1 MSDDDFLTPYFLGP
15 NAENAQ
21 VFEDL
26 LVEFVRDHAYWRRN
40 FHPEDGPSI
49 RPAAQHSPEYIEFVS
64 RMKTELYALSS
75 ELKRAVPFFHPRYI
89 GHMNA
94 DLLMPGLI
102 ARIVTTLYN
111 PNNVSEEGAPVTLEK
126 ELATGTQLAEMFG
139 FPTDDAVEPCA
150 WGHLTSGGTIANYE
164 ALWNFRSVKF
174 YGVALQAAA
183 STCGFDPDGVGPRA
197 QPLSAYSKWELLN
210 LSFEET
216 IELRQAAARAFQA
229 LRGPDAFSDFAA
241 AVREERIES
250 LGTAGFFLKHRD
262 LEPPKVM
269 VAASAHYSWEKG
281 MKVLGLGTSNL
292 VKVDVDGH
300 MRLDAERLAE
310 RLEETLGN
318 GVPVLA
324 VIGVLGTTEF
334 GTIDP
339 VHRILELREAWAAR
353 GCHFGV
359 HVDAAWGGYLA
370 SMFRREDGTFRER
383 ADMCAGFRHFPSEN
397 VHGAIEALARVDS
410 ITVDPHKMGYVPY
423 SAGAFV
429 ARDRR
434 VVDFITQKAAYV
446 FDLGSNAADVP
457 MGEKLRNLGQYI
469 LEGSKPGAAAASTY
483 VTHKVLPLHENGFG
497 RLLGQTVRSCEY
509 FYDRLTSMAERLADR
524 VRITIPFEPD
534 TNLLCLAMNP
544 SGNDALAEMNRF
556 SRHIFDAMKVDPTQP
571 LQIKRFIA
579 SYTSLYEETLPRAQ
593 ATRILDA
600 LGIDTA
606 TWTAHPG
613 SEQRESDH
621 IFVIRHTLMNPWLRS
636 ERDGQNYIDRY
647 LTYLEELLD
656 AGLAASA
663 RRLDTARSGPETG
676 PE

>member
-15 NAENAQ
+15 NAENAK

-49 RPAAQHSPEYIEFVS
+49 SAAAQHSPDYIDFIS
-64 RMKTELYALSS
+64 RMKTELYTLSN

-102 ARIVTTLYN
+102 ARLITTLYN
-111 PNNVSEEGAPVTLEK
+111 PNNVSEEGAPVTLDK
-126 ELATGTQLAEMFG
+126 ELATGMQLARMFG
-139 FPTDDAVEPCA
+139 FPIDDAVEPCA
-150 WGHLTSGGTIANYE
+150 WGHLTSGGTTANYE

-183 STCGFDPDGVGPRA
+183 TACDFEPESVGPKA
-197 QPLSAYSKWELLN
+197 QSLSAYSKWELLN

-229 LRGPDAFSDFAA
+229 TRGPEAFSEFAA
-241 AVREERIES
+241 AVRRERIES

-262 LEPPKVM
+262 IEPPTVL

-300 MRLDAERLAE
+300 MRLDAERLGK
-310 RLEETLGN
+310 RLEETLG
-318 GVPVLA
+318 GGTPVLA

-339 VHRILELREAWAAR
+339 IHRILEQRRAWAAR

-359 HVDAAWGGYLA
+359 HVDAAWGGYLT
-370 SMFRREDGTFRER
+370 SMFRREDGTFRDR
-383 ADMCAGFRHFPSEN
+383 ADMRADFRHFPSEN
-397 VHGAIEALARVDS
+397 VQGAFEALAHVDS

-446 FDLGSNAADVP
+446 FDLGSSEAEIP

-483 VTHKVLPLHENGFG
+483 VTHKVLPLHEQGFG
-497 RLLGQTVRSCEY
+497 RLLEQTVRSCEY
-509 FYDRLTSMAERLADR
+509 FYDHLTAMAERLAAR

-544 SGNDALAEMNRF
+544 SGNDALAVMNRF
-556 SRHIFDAMKVDPTQP
+556 GRRIFSAMKVDPTQP

-593 ATRILDA
+593 AARILDD
-600 LGIDTA
+600 LGIDMT
-606 TWTAHPG
+606 TWTTRPE
-613 SEQRESDH
+613 SDERESDH

-636 ERDGQNYIDRY
+636 EHDGENYIDRY
-647 LTYLEELLD
+647 LAYLEQLIDNALFL
-656 AGLAASA
+656 AG
-663 RRLDTARSGPETG
+663 SGPKPRLG
-676 PE
+676 